1 MSFPVP
7 FIEWF
12 QCELKEAF
20 YVSLKESSILNK
32 ILSPQALQKILNSQS
47 SINSL
52 EAWPLMNIALTE
64 KAWGIH

>member
-1 MSFPVP
+1 M
-7 FIEWF
+7 
-12 QCELKEAF
+12 
-20 YVSLKESSILNK
+20 
-32 ILSPQALQKILNSQS
+32 LSPQALQKILNSQS